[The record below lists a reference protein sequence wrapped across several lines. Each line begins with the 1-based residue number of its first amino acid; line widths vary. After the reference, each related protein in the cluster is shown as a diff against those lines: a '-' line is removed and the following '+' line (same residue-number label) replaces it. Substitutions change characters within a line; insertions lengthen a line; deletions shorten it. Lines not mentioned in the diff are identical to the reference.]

1 MVQITRLDL
10 RSLDGPFGMGS
21 GYVLNFSDRTMS
33 EWFEDELRIDIDHER
48 YRRRGSSKANRV
60 RTFVEDEPAPVVARF
75 LRLLWDYRE
84 KTGFAPYGV
93 AQEEVARHK
102 ANLFHLI
109 NKIEGQETSPATDA
123 LVAFT
128 RDETLDELVQGIRRD
143 ADAGKPQAAL
153 DRLHT
158 YSMKK
163 FAYLLEMRA
172 ATPDRDEPLHSRVGR
187 YIKLFE
193 AERPLRPISKQIMKN
208 CIGIFQAY
216 NDVRNNASFAH
227 DNDVVN
233 KDEARFIFDTVISML
248 RFVRATE
255 AGRFET
261 MSLSGGD
268 TMGEAQPSLRVNA
281 R

>member
-1 MVQITRLDL
+1 MVQITRLEL

-48 YRRRGSSKANRV
+48 YRRRGTSKANRL
-60 RTFVEDEPAPVVARF
+60 RTFVEDEPAPVVARM

-84 KTGFAPYGV
+84 KTGFISYGV
-93 AQEEVARHK
+93 APEEIVRHR
-102 ANLFHLI
+102 AALFDLI
-109 NKIEGQETSPATDA
+109 NKIEGQETGPATDA

-128 RDETLDELVQGIRRD
+128 RNETLDELVQAIRRD

-163 FAYLLEMRA
+163 FAYLLDERGG
-172 ATPDRDEPLHSRVGR
+172 ATDREEPLHSRVGR
-187 YIKLFE
+187 YAKLLD
-193 AERPLRPISKQIMKN
+193 AERPLQPISKQIMKN
-208 CIGIFQAY
+208 CIGIFQSY

-233 KDEARFIFDTVISML
+233 KDEARFIFETVISML
-248 RFVRATE
+248 RFVRAIE
-255 AGRFET
+255 AGRFEAT
-261 MSLSGGD
+261 TASGLSVSDGRR
-268 TMGEAQPSLRVNA
+268 PWLRA
-281 R
+281 